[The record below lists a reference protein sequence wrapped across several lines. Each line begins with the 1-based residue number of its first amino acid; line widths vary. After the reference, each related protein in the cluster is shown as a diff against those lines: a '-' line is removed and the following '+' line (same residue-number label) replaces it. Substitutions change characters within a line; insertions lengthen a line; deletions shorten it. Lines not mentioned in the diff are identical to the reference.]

1 MKILYMMAILGL
13 GTYVGGVFGMCI
25 WSPSPWFILTTFA
38 GIGLLAV
45 AGISIIE
52 KTHRAEM
59 KRIDKKFYEEWQ
71 KINKG

>member
-13 GTYVGGVFGMCI
+13 GVYVGGVIGMCI
-25 WSPSPWFILTTFA
+25 WSPSLGFILTAFA

-45 AGISIIE
+45 AGITIIQ

-59 KRIDKKFYEEWQ
+59 KRIDKKFYEECQ